1 MYTRFCANF
10 VQLLNIDEHPNKTRN
25 PQCFKTV
32 IRAPPQA
39 HPSLLSLGR
48 GTDIAS
54 RAMNPKSPGE
64 SYSTAT

>member
-32 IRAPPQA
+32 IRA
-39 HPSLLSLGR
+39 R
-48 GTDIAS
+48 
-54 RAMNPKSPGE
+54 PKLILRF
-64 SYSTAT
+64 